1 MTTPAHYPSG
11 TRGRPE
17 DGAEVAVVCAVVD
30 VALRKGEGSPLRLR
44 LGRAVQH
51 RVASTP
57 SSASCTLNPACSNRL
72 ATSRGTFRPLV
83 SWFGLPV

>member
-30 VALRKGEGSPLRLR
+30 VALRKGEGSPSSHFPVDPLQR
-44 LGRAVQH
+44 
-51 RVASTP
+51 RVANTP
-57 SSASCTLNPACSNRL
+57 SSASCALKPAFSSRL
-72 ATSRGTFRPLV
+72 ATSRGTSRPLV
-83 SWFGLPV
+83 SLFGLPV